1 MKHPVSQD
9 KHLEHVSFQK
19 SALELMKY
27 IAAETRPRGNE
38 QETLTAKMHHA
49 NIAAQTHIQFDGK
62 QLLELIRQHLVSNG
76 HLEAASALSREAG
89 LPAAPIIQVPSS
101 DFPPFIYQS
110 NLTLPATPRAS
121 IMFFI
126 C

>member
-9 KHLEHVSFQK
+9 KHLEHVSFQR
-19 SALELMKY
+19 SALEL
-27 IAAETRPRGNE
+27 IA
-38 QETLTAKMHHA
+38 KIHHA
-49 NIAAQTHIQFDGK
+49 NIAGQTHIQFDRK
-62 QLLELIRQHLVSNG
+62 QLLELIRQHFVSNG
-76 HLEAASALSREAG
+76 LLEAASALSREAG
-89 LPAAPIIQVPSS
+89 LPAAPIIQGPSS

-110 NLTLPATPRAS
+110 SLTLPAPPRVS